1 MGHIRNNSREFCGQE
16 NEQALPTQVH
26 YSSFKEL
33 MSEGDKNW
41 SSQHFANFQEFKR
54 CNQAPS
60 SCCFKAGLR
69 FARPLSTTPA
79 GHLAVALHK
88 WELGNSLS
96 FRPTDL
102 APGSALGW
110 GWSAGLR
117 LPRAEGRGAEHYGGG
132 ARASS
137 TSLRARWLEP
147 GPRNVRVMGAQAGGS
162 FLERWLLDSSWR
174 ARALLL

>member
-69 FARPLSTTPA
+69 FARPLSTHQQGTWQ
-79 GHLAVALHK
+79 LLCTS
-88 WELGNSLS
+88 GNLETFS

-110 GWSAGLR
+110 GWSAGLKF
-117 LPRAEGRGAEHYGGG
+117 PRAEGRGAEHYGGR

-147 GPRNVRVMGAQAGGS
+147 GPRNVRVLGSQAGGS
-162 FLERWLLDSSWR
+162 FWERWLLDGSWR